1 MNSTQIANIIN
12 YVEVALAT
20 LTLLNQDLTRE
31 NLIQQLYVYLQDYS
45 PNEIYE
51 KAREFNIAYI

>member
-31 NLIQQLYVYLQDYS
+31 NLIQQLYIYLQDYS